1 MKCPHCTGEINVSQD
16 ARVAEAAHDEQ
27 KLDIV
32 ITCPHCSSVYN
43 AFVDIDEDMLPL
55 FDD

>member
-16 ARVAEAAHDEQ
+16 AHVIEAAHDEQ

-32 ITCPHCSSVYN
+32 HMPAMFKCVQCVCRY
-43 AFVDIDEDMLPL
+43 
-55 FDD
+55 